1 MTKELRIKALR
12 DIQKNQN
19 NIVRPGIPIVY
30 KGERRAFN
38 AYKIPLVDLIY
49 NKYNGRISSSVKSF
63 EKQYREL
70 NPENEKDKERIEQFL
85 WESKE
90 DRNKQTMES
99 LVEIGQQVHGI
110 VTSDGVIIDGNR
122 RAMLLNRIW
131 NDRSEWRKKKNHNV
145 DECQYFVA
153 VILPDNADKK
163 EVLRLET
170 TYQMG
175 EDKKLDYN
183 AIEKYLKCKDLK
195 AEGFSEADIA
205 KMMSEE
211 ESEVKKWLRIMKL
224 MDEYLSSLDYKGIY
238 TRLEKREG
246 QFVDLT
252 AYLASYEAANGNS
265 RVSWDYDE
273 GDLADLKAISFDYI
287 RAQYEGKEFRL
298 LAKPSKKESF
308 FCNKKVW
315 SDFRDRHFKF
325 IDTISEKPLK
335 ELRKE
340 SPDGDLSK
348 LLKARDDEWKERA
361 KDALKENLSRSETKL
376 GNINESNRPLELA
389 HKAKDALDSINTDVD
404 AFFSAKVNDILNE
417 ITKVVAEYQKLIKKG
432 K

>member
-19 NIVRPGIPIVY
+19 NIVRTGIPIVY